1 MTELSTRDTI
11 LLEAKLLFRENGY
24 SAVSINDIL
33 EKLSVKK
40 PTIYHYFK
48 DKENL
53 FTEVLIDMLHKGG
66 AFIPKNLTESQS
78 IEASL
83 EHMAIGFFQHSPTA
97 LASMMRDSSVHL
109 SEANQARVRET
120 LANTLLKPFINIFKE
135 GISSGRFPKTSDP
148 VMLSMVFVTWLDTF
162 TALYRHQ
169 HGDTTTKQPSDEQ
182 LARHAVQQI
191 LNGIGKA

>member
-1 MTELSTRDTI
+1 MTDLSTRDKI

-53 FTEVLIDMLHKGG
+53 FTEVLIDMLNKGG
-66 AFIPKNLTESQS
+66 AFIPKNLTDDRTVDE
-78 IEASL
+78 SL
-83 EHMAIGFFQHSPTA
+83 EFMAIGFFQHSPTA
-97 LASMMRDSSVHL
+97 LASMMRDSTVHL
-109 SEANQARVRET
+109 SEANQARIKDT
-120 LANTLLKPFINIFKE
+120 LKNTLLKPFIAIFQA
-135 GISSGRFPKTSDP
+135 GIASGRFSTSSDP
-148 VMLSMVFVTWLDTF
+148 VELSMIFVTWLDTY

-169 HGDTTTKQPSDEQ
+169 YGDTTTKLPDDER
-182 LARHAVQQI
+182 LARQAVQHI
-191 LNGIGKA
+191 LNGLGKP